1 MTNGRT
7 LTAQCVIAYPKV
19 KNVSRVIRFLR
30 SGLPESGPRL
40 LFLHDFFSPARMAC
54 LLASLLASLVR
65 PPACSY
71 SPVSLTSCRHRAP
84 ITIVIVICLAE
95 SPAAAGVAGYT

>member
-1 MTNGRT
+1 M
-7 LTAQCVIAYPKV
+7 V
-19 KNVSRVIRFLR
+19 KNVSRVIRYLR

-54 LLASLLASLVR
+54 LLASLVR